1 MKRKLYI
8 FALVLPLL
16 LSCKKDENYAD
27 PRLVGKWTDFNT
39 SYIFSEGKTFYS
51 LYLRSGMGND
61 TILVDSIFG
70 TYSVNK
76 KKNVLNFKM
85 NGYRKKDS
93 LRTIVMDNRNMP
105 AWNYNFD
112 NDSTLTYQT
121 STAYSKLFKK
131 N

>member
-8 FALVLPLL
+8 FALALPLL
-16 LSCKKDENYAD
+16 FACKKDENYTD
-27 PRLVGKWTDFNT
+27 LRLIGKWTDFNT
-39 SYIFSEGKTFYS
+39 SYTFSEDKTFYS
-51 LYLRSGMGND
+51 LYLRSGMGSD

-76 KKNVLNFKM
+76 KKNVLNFIM

-93 LRTIVMDNRNMP
+93 LKTIIMDNRNMP
-105 AWNYNFD
+105 AWNYKFD

-131 N
+131 K

>member
-1 MKRKLYI
+1 
-8 FALVLPLL
+8 
-16 LSCKKDENYAD
+16 
-27 PRLVGKWTDFNT
+27 RLIGKWTDFNT
-39 SYIFSEGKTFYS
+39 SYTFSEDKTFYS
-51 LYLRSGMGND
+51 LYLRSGMGSD

-76 KKNVLNFKM
+76 KKTVLNFIM
-85 NGYRKKDS
+85 NGYRKRDS
-93 LRTIVMDNRNMP
+93 LKTIVMDNRNMP
-105 AWNYNFD
+105 AWNYKFD

>member
-8 FALVLPLL
+8 FALALPILFA
-16 LSCKKDENYAD
+16 CKKDENFSD
-27 PRLVGKWTDFNT
+27 PRLIGKWTDFNT
-39 SYIFSEGKTFYS
+39 SYAFSEDKTFYS
-51 LYLRSGMGND
+51 LYLRSGMGSD

-70 TYSVNK
+70 TYYVNK
-76 KKNVLNFKM
+76 KKNVLNFNM

-93 LRTIVMDNRNMP
+93 LKTIIIENRNMP
-105 AWNYNFD
+105 AWNYTFD

-131 N
+131 K

>member
-8 FALVLPLL
+8 FALALPLL
-16 LSCKKDENYAD
+16 FACKKDENYAD
-27 PRLVGKWTDFNT
+27 PRLIGKWTDFNT
-39 SYIFSEGKTFYS
+39 SYTFSENKTFYS
-51 LYLRSGMGND
+51 LYLRSGMGSD

-76 KKNVLNFKM
+76 KKNVLNFTM

-93 LRTIVMDNRNMP
+93 LRTIVMENRNMP
-105 AWNYNFD
+105 AWNYKFD
-112 NDSTLTYQT
+112 NDSTLSYQT

-131 N
+131 K

>member
-8 FALVLPLL
+8 FALALPLL
-16 LSCKKDENYAD
+16 FSCKKDENYAD

-39 SYIFSEGKTFYS
+39 SYTFSEDKTFYS
-51 LYLRSGMGND
+51 LYLRSGMGSD

-76 KKNVLNFKM
+76 KKNVLNFSM
-85 NGYRKKDS
+85 HGYRKKDS
-93 LRTIVMDNRNMP
+93 LKTIVMDNRNMP
-105 AWNYNFD
+105 AWNYSFD
-112 NDSTLTYQT
+112 NDSTLTYRT

-131 N
+131 K